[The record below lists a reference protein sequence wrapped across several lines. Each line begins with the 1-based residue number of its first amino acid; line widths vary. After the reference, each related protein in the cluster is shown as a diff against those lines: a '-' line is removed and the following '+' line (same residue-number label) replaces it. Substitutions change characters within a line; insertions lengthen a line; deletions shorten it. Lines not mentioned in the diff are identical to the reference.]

1 MAAVNKRIII
11 ADAQKADE
19 MVKPK
24 KPKVERPI
32 TDPEAM
38 ADAEAV
44 LPNVRDKEM
53 FEELYV
59 AFEDLAEDMEDI
71 DGLEDS
77 LREHGREFVN
87 DVIEEDRV
95 DSNVLEENKIDEER
109 ARRILRKAF
118 ALRFRVAMPEFDL

>member
-1 MAAVNKRIII
+1 
-11 ADAQKADE
+11 

-44 LPNVRDKEM
+44 LPNVRDKER

-59 AFEDLAEDMEDI
+59 AFEDLAEDTEDI